1 MRKESTKGS
10 LRSSVSP
17 SEPSIRIK
25 ERCQYKGG
33 AKVIRGAIFTLEWWS
48 ASGFRWNASLLAS
61 ALKKKK
67 KSRWLVMTG
76 PSSRGHGRRRRTH
89 PYCVCQENRWGSG
102 WSDQREWQR
111 RFQLLPSGCWSQSP
125 PHPET
130 FRAETGKNPRV
141 HANMEL
147 KSLGHGRGVP
157 RAAIPMRQQ
166 RRSSLGIR
174 ATNISSCLS
183 DEATINSLSSYF
195 VKLQCLLRNY

>member
-1 MRKESTKGS
+1 
-10 LRSSVSP
+10 
-17 SEPSIRIK
+17 
-25 ERCQYKGG
+25 
-33 AKVIRGAIFTLEWWS
+33 
-48 ASGFRWNASLLAS
+48 
-61 ALKKKK
+61 
-67 KSRWLVMTG
+67 MTG

-147 KSLGHGRGVP
+147 KSLGHWRGVP

-166 RRSSLGIR
+166 RQSSFGIR

-195 VKLQCLLRNY
+195 VKLQCLLRNYKNSLFLQDMNIANFSVIPANVMPSPSHALRPSSSNWDWVLFRHKTSPNYRNGV